1 MAALDPDEDTMEQAT
16 DRLQPDAEPSPPSRS
31 VPVLRHGAGAGGRWL
46 ALLAILLT
54 LAVAAFVVWWSL
66 GR

>member
-1 MAALDPDEDTMEQAT
+1 MEQAT
-16 DRLQPDAEPSPPSRS
+16 ARSPIAGGARCSRQRPGAAAT
-31 VPVLRHGAGAGGRWL
+31 VPEAGGRWL
-46 ALLAILLT
+46 ALLAILLV